1 MDWFLYDRNLCHERV
16 KGYRNGLKSID
27 ISYELTNGLCKGLSL
42 VKKLNEILSYHSQ
55 KKSMTVLKLIWEKK
69 KYFKYQGRRQSEF
82 VIRYDFGRDNL
93 CSNVFFL
100 VIL

>member
-55 KKSMTVLKLIWEKK
+55 KKKYDSFEVDLGKEKI
-69 KYFKYQGRRQSEF
+69 F
-82 VIRYDFGRDNL
+82 
-93 CSNVFFL
+93 
-100 VIL
+100 